1 MQFLFYVPKHIKKFG
16 EDAEALLSL
25 QYQNDIKIQTM
36 KTKEFSFNGF
46 KTNGFAMLFVHLLL
60 TGAIAWA
67 LAVGGDV
74 LIGLAVVMI
83 VVWLGINAG
92 YISLEPNEARVMV
105 FFGKYRGTLKDTG
118 FFWVNPFLNKKKIS
132 LRARN
137 LDVEPIKVNDKIGNP
152 ILIGV
157 VLVWKLKDTYKA
169 MFEIDS
175 QTMASQ
181 TSVVGKSNT
190 ATPTSAVACRM
201 NAFENF
207 VKIQSDAALR
217 QVAGHYAYDDN
228 ESNLE
233 ELTLRSGGEEINE
246 LLEQELN
253 ERLDMAGMEVVEAR
267 INYLA
272 YAPEIAAVMLR
283 RQQASA
289 IITAREKIV
298 EGAVS
303 MVKMALDK
311 LNNEGI
317 IELDDEK
324 KAAMVSNLLV
334 VLCADEPAQPVINSG
349 TLNH

>member
-1 MQFLFYVPKHIKKFG
+1 M
-16 EDAEALLSL
+16 E
-25 QYQNDIKIQTM
+25 
-36 KTKEFSFNGF
+36 TKETSYNELVINGF
-46 KTNGFAMLFVHLLL
+46 MALFFNLVMLPALVFLNFLIFGQLPWLSIPVLLVLVLLFVLMLP
-60 TGAIAWA
+60 
-67 LAVGGDV
+67 
-74 LIGLAVVMI
+74 
-83 VVWLGINAG
+83 G
-92 YISLEPNEARVMV
+92 YFSQEPNEARVMV
-105 FFGKYRGTLKDTG
+105 FFGEYKGTFKNTG
-118 FFWVNPFLNKKKIS
+118 FFWVNPFMNKKKLS

-152 ILIGV
+152 ILIGL

-169 MFEIDS
+169 MFEIDA
-175 QTMASQ
+175 QTMADSKG
-181 TSVVGKSNT
+181 TGTASVS
-190 ATPTSAVACRM
+190 VAGRM
-201 NAFENF
+201 NAFEDF
-207 VKIQSDAALR
+207 VRVQSDAALR
-217 QVAGHYAYDDN
+217 QVAGQYAYDDN
-228 ESNLE
+228 EHDTN
-233 ELTLRSGGEEINE
+233 ELTLRGGGEGFNDQ
-246 LLEQELN
+246 LERQLN
-253 ERLDMAGMEVVEAR
+253 ERLAMAGMEIVEAR

-311 LNNEGI
+311 LAEDGI
-317 IELDDEK
+317 VELDEEK

>member
-1 MQFLFYVPKHIKKFG
+1 MDFLPSY
-16 EDAEALLSL
+16 
-25 QYQNDIKIQTM
+25 
-36 KTKEFSFNGF
+36 FNLV
-46 KTNGFAMLFVHLLL
+46 MLP
-60 TGAIAWA
+60 A
-67 LAVGGDV
+67 LAF
-74 LIGLAVVMI
+74 LNFYLLEE
-83 VVWLGINAG
+83 VVWLAVPILLVLILAFVLMLPG
-92 YISLEPNEARVMV
+92 YFSQEPNEARVMV
-105 FFGKYRGTLKDTG
+105 FFGKYEGTFKRTG
-118 FFWVNPFLNKKKIS
+118 FYWVNPFMNKKKLS

-152 ILIGV
+152 VLIGL

-169 MFEIDS
+169 MFEIDA
-175 QTMASQ
+175 QTMAEKGNGQ
-181 TSVVGKSNT
+181 VSVT
-190 ATPTSAVACRM
+190 VAGRM
-201 NAFENF
+201 NAFEAF
-207 VKIQSDAALR
+207 VRVQSDAALR
-217 QVAGHYAYDDN
+217 QVAGEYAYDDN
-228 ESNLE
+228 EHDKN
-233 ELTLRSGGEEINE
+233 ELTLRGGGEEINNQ
-246 LLEQELN
+246 LEHQLN
-253 ERLDMAGMEVVEAR
+253 ERLAMAGMEVVEAR

-311 LNNEGI
+311 LSEEEI
-317 IELDDEK
+317 VELDEEK